1 MIINKPAV
9 CAAILFSI
17 SAASSYGE
25 WLQESEFD
33 LAEFNE
39 FSVPVVLTATR
50 IQQHQA
56 DVPASVTILDRSFI
70 ERSGVQTL
78 SELLRFVPGMI
89 VGPDRNNNTDS
100 VQYHGGPTALPK
112 NLQVLLNGRSMYR
125 SGLAAVSWYE
135 MPVSLNDIRR
145 IEVVR
150 GPNAA
155 TYGANSY
162 QAVINIITRHPADT
176 YGQTA
181 EVQLGNNGDKTL
193 YVSQGDRIHKT
204 DYRFTYEYK
213 QTDQFQ
219 VDEDERE
226 NQFIDFTTSTY
237 LKNNAEL
244 QTYTVVSQG
253 NRELTTNDTLVT
265 LQQNEN
271 QVDENRY
278 EFGMSYTQDLS
289 SKHQI
294 KLTSYA
300 TYYQQEQE
308 YVLEGIPIALLDDD
322 IRALYTDNK
331 NLVEGSG
338 TSAKG
343 FEEAIETENPALIA
357 GYYSSLSN
365 EEKTN
370 VGFLNMFL
378 VGQFPGGES
387 LLSDYTSRLS
397 APYQA
402 SVAAIVDRYEN
413 DPQTSP
419 FDTTV
424 AGTVFA
430 DLDEYRYDIE
440 LQDTYIVNDDLTLV
454 GGASFRRDIVESDH
468 YFSGRFTND
477 TYRLFSSATW
487 QATES
492 TITHFGLMA
501 EKESD
506 ADAVF
511 APRLA
516 VIEKLNPAQSVR
528 FVYSESV
535 RSPDL
540 FEQYAN
546 WNFEVRNAES
556 DGQLNGTTY
565 YETSQGPGRLD
576 HQHIAS
582 TEIGYYGRYQKLDA
596 EIDVRLFHERLT
608 DVIYQSLSLGD
619 FETTT
624 SNRIEFNGIE
634 MQSTFVPWQDGQLRT
649 VAAYIDAETNQ
660 DDNEDA
666 RRLLRIYAQHQVA
679 VTWLQTWQHNINSAV
694 SYLRTWDYDQLNE
707 APADR
712 TELERIDARIA
723 KRWVQS
729 DWDVELSLTAQH
741 DLTSDAYVWPQTVYQ
756 DRTRAQLGLQVGW

>member
-1 MIINKPAV
+1 MIISKPAV
-9 CAAILFSI
+9 CAAIAFSL

-25 WLQESEFD
+25 WLQDSESEFD

-56 DVPASVTILDRSFI
+56 DVPASVTILDRNFI
-70 ERSGVQTL
+70 ERSGAQTL

-145 IEVVR
+145 VEVVR
-150 GPNAA
+150 GPNAS

-219 VDEDERE
+219 VDADERE

-244 QTYTVVSQG
+244 QTYTVLSQG
-253 NRELTTNDTLVT
+253 NRELPTNDTLVT

-271 QVDENRY
+271 QVDEKRY
-278 EFGMSYTQDLS
+278 EFGLSYTQDLS
-289 SKHQI
+289 SQHQI

-300 TYYQQEQE
+300 TYYQQEQK
-308 YVLEGIPIALLDDD
+308 YILENIPTIFLDDNL
-322 IRALYTDNK
+322 RALFLLNK
-331 NLVEGSG
+331 D
-338 TSAKG
+338 A
-343 FEEAIETENPALIA
+343 
-357 GYYSSLSN
+357 
-365 EEKTN
+365 
-370 VGFLNMFL
+370 
-378 VGQFPGGES
+378 
-387 LLSDYTSRLS
+387 
-397 APYQA
+397 A
-402 SVAAIVDRYEN
+402 SEIVDGLLPPPSLDANSSEQVSLFSSIASTYS
-413 DPQTSP
+413 DPASALVP
-419 FDTTV
+419 V
-424 AGTVFA
+424 SGTVFA

-492 TITHFGLMA
+492 TIAHFGLMA

-546 WNFEVRNAES
+546 WNFEVRNAQS

-576 HQHIAS
+576 HQHIES
-582 TEIGYYGRYQKLDA
+582 TEIGYYGRYQQLDA

-660 DDNEDA
+660 NDNEDA
-666 RRLLRIYAQHQVA
+666 RRLLRIYAKHQVA
-679 VTWLQTWQHNINSAV
+679 VTWLQTWEEDINSAV

-707 APADR
+707 ATADR
-712 TELERIDARIA
+712 TQLERVDARIA
-723 KRWVQS
+723 KAWTRS
-729 DWDVELSLTAQH
+729 EWDVELSLTAQH
-741 DLTSDAYVWPQTVYQ
+741 DLTSDVYVWPQTVYK
-756 DRTRAQLGLQVGW
+756 DDTRVQAGLTVSW